1 MRLENRIPPPLVMLV
16 TGLAMWPLAGL
27 PPTVPGGALRPALA
41 AFVLALGLGVT
52 VLGVARFRA
61 AGTTID
67 PTHPERAGKLVVGG
81 IYRYT
86 RNPMY
91 LGFATILL
99 AWALQLASSWALA
112 GPILFAWF
120 IDRYQ
125 ITPEERALRT
135 KFADEFDAY
144 SRSVRRWL

>member
-1 MRLENRIPPPLVMLV
+1 MWAFSGLPTALPGGTAR
-16 TGLAMWPLAGL
+16 TGLAA
-27 PPTVPGGALRPALA
+27 ALL
-41 AFVLALGLGVT
+41 VLGLTVT

-67 PTHPERAGKLVVGG
+67 PTRPERAEALVVGG
-81 IYRYT
+81 IYRHT

-99 AWALQLASSWALA
+99 AWALQLGTAWAFA
-112 GPILFAWF
+112 GPLLFVWF

-125 ITPEERALRT
+125 IAPEERALRA
-135 KFADEFDAY
+135 KFAGEFDAY
-144 SRSVRRWL
+144 VRSVRRWL

>member
-1 MRLENRIPPPLVMLV
+1 MNLENRIPPPLVLLA
-16 TGLAMWPLAGL
+16 TGLAMWPVATLPPVLPGSPLRTVIAATLLAAGL
-27 PPTVPGGALRPALA
+27 V
-41 AFVLALGLGVT
+41 VT
-52 VLGVARFRA
+52 LLGVARFRA

-67 PTHPERAGKLVVGG
+67 PTHPERAAQLVVDG
-81 IYRYT
+81 IYRFT

-112 GPILFAWF
+112 GPLLFVWF

-125 ITPEERALRT
+125 IAPEERALRA
-135 KFADEFDAY
+135 KFADAFDAY
-144 SRSVRRWL
+144 VRSVRRWL